1 MSDYLEKYTKKIS
14 QSGNSISESIN
25 TNTMNY
31 IQSKF
36 KDSTTYR
43 RAKYYHRKN
52 DIRFDG
58 EIDIRVLD
66 IRRMGSIK
74 NVLLRP
80 SETLD
85 VGNTL
90 VFDDEEWL
98 IYDRYGSKENHFKL
112 EISKIND
119 RLIWVDA
126 NGIINDLPCVSG
138 TTYIGSKSRQNRYDI
153 ETNTYDVRLPAG
165 QIFVFAEYNK
175 DTKTLDLNQR
185 FIFGRKVYEIAGI
198 DDVTSVESSGYGI
211 VQFTMKL
218 TTIKESDDFETGI
231 AENHYKNEESENGGG
246 GLWG

>member
-1 MSDYLEKYTKKIS
+1 MSDYLDRYSKKIS
-14 QSGNSISESIN
+14 QSGSSISDSIS
-25 TNTMNY
+25 TNTTQY

-52 DIRFDG
+52 DVEFRN
-58 EIDIRVLD
+58 EIDIRALD
-66 IRRMGSIK
+66 IRRMGNIR

-80 SETLD
+80 TESLDIGYTLI
-85 VGNTL
+85 
-90 VFDDEEWL
+90 FDENEWL
-98 IYDRYGSKENHFKL
+98 IYDKYGSAENHLKL
-112 EISKIND
+112 EVAKIND
-119 RLIWVDA
+119 RLVWIDA
-126 NGIINDLPCVSG
+126 NGILIDLPCVSG

-165 QIFVFAEYNK
+165 QIFVFAEYNR

-185 FIFGRKVYEIAGI
+185 FIFGRKVYEIVGI
-198 DDVTSVESSGYGI
+198 DDVTSVESDGYGI

-218 TTIKESDDFETGI
+218 TTIIDGDDFISGI
-231 AENHYKNEESENGGG
+231 AVNNYDVEEGSSGGG